1 MLTEKDFKLKTF
13 PEFWN
18 LTVSKFADKKAV
30 GFALEMEKF
39 LTYRQLDELQNNVAR
54 MFTALGLNKGDKVA
68 IWSAGCPHWGAS
80 YFATVNHGFTAVPL
94 LPDFS
99 AGELTT
105 IFNHCEVKALIV
117 EESLLSRFEK
127 CPENLP
133 EIVLNIS
140 DFSVIKGNK
149 EVTLEN
155 SKAIQIPEA
164 FANEEDIASIIYTSG
179 TTGHS
184 KGVVLTHKNLITNLL
199 QAQTIFPITEKYN
212 TLSFLPLSHVYEFT
226 AGFTYILSYGACIWY
241 LAKPP
246 VVPALLKAF
255 ENVRPMAAMSVPLV
269 MEKIY
274 KNAIKPKFE
283 KNKAI
288 KTLYGIPFFRKIFH
302 RVAGKQLMK
311 TMGGRFKFFGIGG
324 ARLDPVVERFLKE
337 AKFPYAIGYGLTE
350 TSPLIAVSNPR
361 QTVCGTIG
369 LPMPGVDMQILN
381 PNEMGIGEVVVKG
394 DNVMAG
400 YYKDEENT
408 KACFTTKEDSCG
420 EGYFKTGDLGC
431 LSKVKGAVTLS
442 LKGRTKN
449 MILGPS
455 GENIYPEDIEFVLN
469 QNIDVTESL
478 VVMGKKGLR
487 AIIKLRDNVHTKRE
501 ELRAQIKAYINERV
515 GRSSRI
521 EEIDFIAEF
530 EKTATQKIKR
540 FLYEMNCELN

>member
-1 MLTEKDFKLKTF
+1 MLTEKDFKSKTF
-13 PEFWN
+13 PDFWN
-18 LTVSKFADKKAV
+18 LTVSKFANNKAV

-39 LTYRQLDELQNNVAR
+39 LTYKQLDDLQNNVSKLFA
-54 MFTALGLNKGDKVA
+54 AQGIKAGDKIA
-68 IWSAGCPHWGAS
+68 IWSVGCPNWGAS
-80 YFATVNHGFTAVPL
+80 FFGAVNHGFTAVPL

-99 AGELTT
+99 AQELTT
-105 IFNHCEVKALIV
+105 IFNHCEVKALV
-117 EESLLSRFEK
+117 VDENLLQRFEK

-133 EIVLNIS
+133 ELVFSIS

-149 EVTLEN
+149 EIILESVKDN
-155 SKAIQIPEA
+155 LLPEA
-164 FANEEDIASIIYTSG
+164 DVKEEDIASIIYTSG
-179 TTGHS
+179 TTGRS
-184 KGVVLTHKNLITNLL
+184 KGVVLSHKNLISNLL
-199 QAQTIFPITEKYN
+199 QAQTIFPITDKDV

-226 AGFTYILSYGACIWY
+226 AGFTYILSYGACIYY

-255 ENVRPMAAMSVPLV
+255 ENVRPTAGMSVPLV

-274 KNAIKPKFE
+274 KNAIKPNFE
-283 KNKAI
+283 KNKVI
-288 KTLYGIPFFRKIFH
+288 KALYEIPVFRKLLH
-302 RVAGKQLMK
+302 RVAGKKLMK

-350 TSPLIAVSNPR
+350 TSPLISVSNPS
-361 QTVCGTIG
+361 QTVLGTIG
-369 LPMPGVDMQILN
+369 LTLPGVDMKILN
-381 PNEMGIGEVVVKG
+381 PNEFGIGEVVVKG

-400 YYKDEENT
+400 YYKEEEMT
-408 KACFTTKEDSCG
+408 KSVFTTKEDSCG

-431 LSKVKGAVTLS
+431 MEEIKGAVRLS
-442 LKGRTKN
+442 LKGRSKN

-469 QNIDVTESL
+469 QYVHITESL

-487 AIIKLRDNVHTKRE
+487 AIIKLRDNVHLKRE
-501 ELRAQIKAYINERV
+501 ELQAQIKTYINEKV
-515 GRSSRI
+515 SRSSRI

-540 FLYEMNCELN
+540 FLYEVN

>member
-1 MLTEKDFKLKTF
+1 MLTEKDFKSKTF
-13 PEFWN
+13 PDFWN
-18 LTVSKFADKKAV
+18 LTVSKFANNKAV

-39 LTYRQLDELQNNVAR
+39 LTYKQLDDLQNNVSKLFA
-54 MFTALGLNKGDKVA
+54 AQGIKAGDKIA
-68 IWSAGCPHWGAS
+68 IWSVGCPNWGAS
-80 YFATVNHGFTAVPL
+80 FFGAVNHGFTAVPL

-99 AGELTT
+99 AQELTT
-105 IFNHCEVKALIV
+105 IFNHCEVKALVV
-117 EESLLSRFEK
+117 EENLLQRFEK

-133 EIVLNIS
+133 ELVFSIS

-149 EVTLEN
+149 EITLESVKDN
-155 SKAIQIPEA
+155 LLPEA
-164 FANEEDIASIIYTSG
+164 DVKEEDIASIIYTSG
-179 TTGHS
+179 TTGRS
-184 KGVVLTHKNLITNLL
+184 KGVVLSHKNLISNLL
-199 QAQTIFPITEKYN
+199 QAQTIFPITDKDV

-226 AGFTYILSYGACIWY
+226 AGFTYILSYGACIYY

-255 ENVRPMAAMSVPLV
+255 ENVRPTAGMSVPLV

-274 KNAIKPKFE
+274 KNAIKPNFE
-283 KNKAI
+283 KNKVI
-288 KTLYGIPFFRKIFH
+288 KALYEIPVFRKLLH
-302 RVAGKQLMK
+302 RVAGKKLMK

-350 TSPLIAVSNPR
+350 TSPLISVSNPS
-361 QTVCGTIG
+361 QTVLGTIG
-369 LPMPGVDMQILN
+369 LTLPGVDMKILN
-381 PNEMGIGEVVVKG
+381 PNEFGIGEVVVKG

-400 YYKDEENT
+400 YYKEEEMT
-408 KACFTTKEDSCG
+408 KSVFTTKEDSCG

-431 LSKVKGAVTLS
+431 MEEIKGAVRLS
-442 LKGRTKN
+442 LKGRSKN

-469 QNIDVTESL
+469 QYVHITESL

-487 AIIKLRDNVHTKRE
+487 AIIKLRDNVHLKRE
-501 ELRAQIKAYINERV
+501 ELQAQIKTYINEKV
-515 GRSSRI
+515 SRSSRI

-540 FLYEMNCELN
+540 FLYEVN

>member
-1 MLTEKDFKLKTF
+1 MLTEKDLKSKTF

-18 LTVSKFADKKAV
+18 VTVSKYADNKAV
-30 GFALEMEKF
+30 GFALETEKF
-39 LTYRQLDELQNNVAR
+39 LTYRQLDELQNNVSK
-54 MFTALGLNKGDKVA
+54 FFEALGIKAGEKIA
-68 IWSAGCPHWGAS
+68 IWSVGCPNWGAS

-99 AGELTT
+99 AGELST
-105 IFNHCEVKALIV
+105 IFNHCEVKALV
-117 EESLLSRFEK
+117 VDENLLQRFEK

-133 EIVLNIS
+133 ELVINIS

-149 EVTLEN
+149 KITLESVKEN
-155 SKAIQIPEA
+155 KLPEA
-164 FANEEDIASIIYTSG
+164 SVKEEDIASIIYTSG
-179 TTGHS
+179 TTGRS
-184 KGVVLTHKNLITNLL
+184 KGVVLTHKNLISNLL
-199 QAQTIFPITEKYN
+199 QAQTIFPISEKDVS
-212 TLSFLPLSHVYEFT
+212 LSFLPLSHVYEFT
-226 AGFTYILSYGACIWY
+226 AGFTYILSYGACIYY

-255 ENVRPMAAMSVPLV
+255 ENVRPTLGMSVPLV

-283 KNKAI
+283 KNKVI
-288 KTLYGIPFFRKIFH
+288 KFLYGIPLFRKILH
-302 RVAGKQLMK
+302 RAAGKKLMK

-350 TSPLIAVSNPR
+350 TSPLISVSNPQ

-369 LPMPGVDMQILN
+369 LVLPGVDMKILN
-381 PNEMGIGEVVVKG
+381 PNELGIGEVVVKG

-408 KACFTTKEDSCG
+408 KAAFTTKEDSCG

-431 LSKVKGAVTLS
+431 LSEEKSIVRLS
-442 LKGRTKN
+442 LKGRNKN

-469 QNIDVTESL
+469 QNVHITESL

-487 AIIKLRDNVHTKRE
+487 AIIKVRDNVHLKRE
-501 ELRAQIKAYINERV
+501 ELQSQIKAYINERV
-515 GRSSRI
+515 SRSSRI
-521 EEIDFIAEF
+521 EEIDFISEF

-540 FLYEMNCELN
+540 FLYEVN

>member
-1 MLTEKDFKLKTF
+1 MLTEKDLKSKTF

-18 LTVSKFADKKAV
+18 RTVSKFADNKAV
-30 GFALEMEKF
+30 GFALDMEKV
-39 LTYRQLDELQNNVAR
+39 LTYRQLDELQKNVAK
-54 MFTALGLNKGDKVA
+54 MLTALGLEKGDKIA
-68 IWSAGCPHWGAS
+68 IWSVGCPNWGAS
-80 YFATVNHGFTAVPL
+80 YFACVNHGFTAVPL

-99 AGELTT
+99 ANELTT
-105 IFNHCEVKALIV
+105 IFKHAEVKALIV
-117 EESLLSRFEK
+117 EEGLLARFEK

-133 EIVLNIS
+133 ELIINIS

-149 EVTLEN
+149 EISLESAEN
-155 SKAIQIPEA
+155 LAVSESAA
-164 FANEEDIASIIYTSG
+164 EEDIASIIYTSG
-179 TTGHS
+179 TTGRS
-184 KGVVLTHKNLITNLL
+184 KGVVLTHKNLISNVL
-199 QAQTIFPITEKYN
+199 QAQTIFPITEQDV

-226 AGFTYILSYGACIWY
+226 AGFTYILSYGACIYY

-246 VVPALLKAF
+246 AVPALLKAF
-255 ENVRPMAAMSVPLV
+255 SNVRPTAGMSVPLV

-274 KNAIKPKFE
+274 KNAIKPQFE
-283 KNKAI
+283 KNGLVKA
-288 KTLYGIPFFRKIFH
+288 LYAVPAFRKILH
-302 RVAGKQLMK
+302 RVAGKKLMK

-337 AKFPYAIGYGLTE
+337 ARFPYAIGYGLTE
-350 TSPLIAVSNPR
+350 TSPLISVSNPS

-369 LPMPGVDMQILN
+369 LTLPGVDMQILN
-381 PNEMGIGEVVVKG
+381 PNEYGIGEVVVKG

-400 YYKDEENT
+400 YYKDEEKT
-408 KACFTTKEDSCG
+408 KAAFTTKEDSCG

-431 LSKVKGAVTLS
+431 FSLVKGIVRLS
-442 LKGRTKN
+442 LKGRNKN

-469 QNIDVTESL
+469 QNNDIMESL

-487 AIIKLRDNVHTKRE
+487 AIVKLRDNVHTRRE
-501 ELRAQIKAYINERV
+501 ELQKQIKTYINERV

-521 EEIDFIAEF
+521 EEIDFISEF

-540 FLYEMNCELN
+540 FLYEAN

>member
-1 MLTEKDFKLKTF
+1 MLTEKELKSKTF
-13 PEFWN
+13 PEFWKV
-18 LTVSKFADKKAV
+18 TVSKFADNKAV
-30 GFALEMEKF
+30 AFALEMEKF
-39 LTYRQLDELQNNVAR
+39 LTYRQLDNLQNNVAK
-54 MFTALGLNKGDKVA
+54 MFNALGLKKGDKIA
-68 IWSAGCPHWGAS
+68 IWSVGCPNWGAS
-80 YFATVNHGFTAVPL
+80 YFGCVNHGFSAVPL

-99 AGELTT
+99 ASELTT

-117 EESLLSRFEK
+117 EENLLSRFDK

-133 EIVLNIS
+133 EIVINIS
-140 DFSVIKGNK
+140 NFSVIKGNK
-149 EVTLEN
+149 EITLN
-155 SKAIQIPEA
+155 SVKDIQIPES
-164 FANEEDIASIIYTSG
+164 FAEENDIASIIYTSG
-179 TTGHS
+179 TTGRS
-184 KGVVLTHKNLITNLL
+184 KGVMLTHKNLISNIL
-199 QAQTIFPITEKYN
+199 QAQTVFPITEKYV

-226 AGFTYILSYGACIWY
+226 AGFTYILSYGACICY

-246 VVPALLKAF
+246 VVSALLKAF
-255 ENVRPMAAMSVPLV
+255 KNVRPMAGMSVPLV

-274 KNAIKPKFE
+274 KNAIKPQFE
-283 KNKAI
+283 KNKFV
-288 KTLYGIPFFRKIFH
+288 KKLYGIPFFRKILH
-302 RVAGKQLMK
+302 RVAGKKLMK

-350 TSPLIAVSNPR
+350 TSPLIAVSNPK

-369 LPMPGVDMQILN
+369 LPMPDVDMKVLN
-381 PNEMGIGEVVVKG
+381 PNEYGIGEVVVKG
-394 DNVMAG
+394 DNIMAG
-400 YYKDEENT
+400 YYKDEELT
-408 KACFTTKEDSCG
+408 KSVFTTKDDSCG

-431 LSKVKGAVTLS
+431 LADKKGAVRLS
-442 LKGRTKN
+442 LKGRNKN

-501 ELRAQIKAYINERV
+501 ELRGQIKTYINERV

-540 FLYEMNCELN
+540 FLYEVN

>member
-1 MLTEKDFKLKTF
+1 MLTEKDLKSKTF

-18 LTVSKFADKKAV
+18 VTVSKYADNKAV
-30 GFALEMEKF
+30 GFALETEKF
-39 LTYRQLDELQNNVAR
+39 LTYRQLDELQNNVSK
-54 MFTALGLNKGDKVA
+54 FFSALGIKAGEKIA
-68 IWSAGCPHWGAS
+68 IWSVGCPNWGAS

-99 AGELTT
+99 AGELST
-105 IFNHCEVKALIV
+105 IFKHCEVKALV
-117 EESLLSRFEK
+117 VDENLLQRFEK

-133 EIVLNIS
+133 ELVINIS

-149 EVTLEN
+149 EITLESVKEN
-155 SKAIQIPEA
+155 KVPETSVK
-164 FANEEDIASIIYTSG
+164 EEDIASIIYTSG
-179 TTGHS
+179 TTGRS
-184 KGVVLTHKNLITNLL
+184 KGVVLTHKNLISNLL
-199 QAQTIFPITEKYN
+199 QAQTIFPISEKDVS
-212 TLSFLPLSHVYEFT
+212 LSFLPLSHVYEFT
-226 AGFTYILSYGACIWY
+226 AGFTYILSYGACIYY

-255 ENVRPMAAMSVPLV
+255 ENVRPTLGMSVPLV

-283 KNKAI
+283 KNKVI
-288 KTLYGIPFFRKIFH
+288 KFLYGIPLFRKILH
-302 RVAGKQLMK
+302 RAAGKKLMK

-350 TSPLIAVSNPR
+350 TSPLISVSNPQ

-369 LPMPGVDMQILN
+369 LTLPGVDMKILN

-408 KACFTTKEDSCG
+408 KAAFTTKEDSCG

-431 LSKVKGAVTLS
+431 FSEEKGIVRLS
-442 LKGRTKN
+442 LKGRNKN

-469 QNIDVTESL
+469 QNVHITESL

-487 AIIKLRDNVHTKRE
+487 AIIKVRDNVHLKRE
-501 ELRAQIKAYINERV
+501 ELRSQIKTYINERV
-515 GRSSRI
+515 SRSSRI
-521 EEIDFIAEF
+521 EEIDFISEF

-540 FLYEMNCELN
+540 FLYEVN